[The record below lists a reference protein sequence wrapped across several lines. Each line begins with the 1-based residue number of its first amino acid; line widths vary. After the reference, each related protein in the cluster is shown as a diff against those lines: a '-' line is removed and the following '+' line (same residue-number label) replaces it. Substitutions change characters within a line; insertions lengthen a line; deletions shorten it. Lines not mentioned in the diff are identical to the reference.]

1 MTRYRVIDTMA
12 QENEQY
18 LSDDV
23 SRAVDDDRVYVLEA
37 VEGPESKE

>member
-1 MTRYRVIDTMA
+1 MSDTRFRVIDTMS

-23 SRAVDDDRVYVLEA
+23 PRAVDDDRVYVLEVA
-37 VEGPESKE
+37 DGE